1 MYEEQ
6 LDNLLS
12 KTFLLNSDS
21 ISTLFRQTFV
31 PSFIYDYYQNRK
43 NNSTFEQY
51 ISSIT
56 LDYLKQKFFIPYSMF
71 NSILDQVKA
80 DTTLLGIPNNSIPL
94 GDIHYKGG
102 TKYLD
107 ENSIKYNLFPD
118 YNDYI
123 ENLLKILGIE
133 PTSYIPKVSNNS
145 SKLNRE
151 FIEINLNTT
160 DPKIIK
166 EYYYNLGKIIPI
178 LLLIRAT
185 DVYSENMLIKLP
197 YPIFFDLESI
207 FTGEL
212 ERGYSIL
219 ETGLV
224 KVLNEYDVSVLSGGE
239 KLINSYLLPLIEG
252 ESTSPRIK
260 WKYLSRL
267 QTYNI
272 PSINNKNVM
281 AKTYINNIEEGYTCI
296 QRIISKKMNDIKNLT
311 EQQKCIVRHIA
322 RPTSFYRSRI
332 QQFLFPNIYSTENAK
347 QFFAKQLENQET
359 IYNIKNKETLI
370 KYEVDALSHSLIP
383 VYYQEIHTDKILS
396 PEGIVIT
403 ETKEKPIEIW
413 RRHMGNLDEFLIKQ
427 KHTLIDSLK

>member
-1 MYEEQ
+1 MYEQQ

-12 KTFLLNSDS
+12 KIFLLDSDS
-21 ISTLFRQTFV
+21 MSTLFRQTFV

-56 LDYLKQKFFIPYSMF
+56 LDYLKKKFSIPYLMF
-71 NSILDQVKA
+71 SSILDQVKA
-80 DTTLLGIPNNSIPL
+80 DTTLLGIPSNSTPL
-94 GDIHYKGG
+94 GDLHYKGG
-102 TKYLD
+102 TKYLY

-123 ENLLKILGIE
+123 ENLLKILGLE
-133 PTSYIPKVSNNS
+133 PIHYIPKVSRES

-151 FIEINLNTT
+151 FIDIDLNTSN
-160 DPKIIK
+160 PKVIK

-197 YPIFFDLESI
+197 YPVFFDLESI

-212 ERGYSIL
+212 ERGYTIL

-252 ESTSPRIK
+252 DANSPTIK

-272 PSINNKNVM
+272 PSIKHKNVE
-281 AKTYINNIEEGYTCI
+281 AKNYLDSITKGYTYM
-296 QRIISKKMNDIKNLT
+296 QNIIHDKKNEIEDIT
-311 EQQKCIVRHIA
+311 QEQKCYVRHIA

-332 QQFLFPNIYSTENAK
+332 QQFLFPNIYRTEDSEH
-347 QFFAKQLENQET
+347 FFAKQLENKDT
-359 IYNIKNKETLI
+359 IYKINDIESLN
-370 KYEVDALSHSLIP
+370 KYEIKALSQSLIP
-383 VYYQEIHTDKILS
+383 VYYQEIHTNKIVS
-396 PEGIVIT
+396 PQGEIIT
-403 ETKEKPIEIW
+403 TTEHSPINIWMKHMSEI
-413 RRHMGNLDEFLIKQ
+413 DSFLVQQKQ
-427 KHTLIDSLK
+427 VLIDSLQ